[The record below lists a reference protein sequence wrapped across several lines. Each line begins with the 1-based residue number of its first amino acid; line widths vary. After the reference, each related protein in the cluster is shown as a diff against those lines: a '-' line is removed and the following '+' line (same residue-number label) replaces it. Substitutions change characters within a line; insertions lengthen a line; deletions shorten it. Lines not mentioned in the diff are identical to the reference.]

1 MLLGLNKLMTLRCQS
16 SSTALLLRRC
26 TVSRITE
33 RKKALEIRATK
44 RSSVNIVGKM
54 PFCVLEVEKLF

>member
-1 MLLGLNKLMTLRCQS
+1 MFSRTERAIKSTDRRRS
-16 SSTALLLRRC
+16 SARC

-44 RSSVNIVGKM
+44 RLSVNIVGKM

>member
-1 MLLGLNKLMTLRCQS
+1 MTFNQ
-16 SSTALLLRRC
+16 TC